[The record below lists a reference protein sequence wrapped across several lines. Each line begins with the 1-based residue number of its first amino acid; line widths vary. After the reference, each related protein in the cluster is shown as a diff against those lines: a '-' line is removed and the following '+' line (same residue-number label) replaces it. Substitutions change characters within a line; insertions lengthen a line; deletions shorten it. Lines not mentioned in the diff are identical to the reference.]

1 MGQTLR
7 IIYFILLKETEEK
20 RATSNSLF
28 LHVSLSYMQSDDNY
42 ALLSESNSWSFQ
54 ESPNAYVGSSQCALV
69 NV

>member
-28 LHVSLSYMQSDDNY
+28 LHVSPSYMQSDDNY
-42 ALLSESNSWSFQ
+42 PLLSESNSW
-54 ESPNAYVGSSQCALV
+54 VLSSEAKCICWFKPGV
-69 NV
+69 HW